1 MGFVG
6 LGVCVVLLCFVLVG
20 LLGCS
25 LFGSV
30 FVCDGVL
37 CGLWAVCG
45 WVYVFGVIL
54 VC

>member
-6 LGVCVVLLCFVLVG
+6 LGVCVFYCVLFLWGCWVVVWLVLCF
-20 LLGCS
+20 
-25 LFGSV
+25 
-30 FVCDGVL
+30 CDGVL
-37 CGLWAVCG
+37 CGLWLVCG